1 MDQTTNRLIIK
12 RSAPNLRAPQEA
24 KMSALNNRLQLSL
37 LNSKKGHNF
46 LEKGFTLVEL
56 MIVIVIVGI
65 LSAVALPNFLSQTGK
80 AKGTEATTK
89 LSALLKEAHSEALG
103 DTAANA
109 LLLMNTE
116 STGPVAVAT
125 ATGDWTYSMSAG
137 ATATDDIVAK
147 AEPKDGSA
155 AAGITD
161 FQGCVDIKTGAL
173 EIKQQAAALT
183 AC

>member
-1 MDQTTNRLIIK
+1 MTAIKMQLLQTLAS
-12 RSAPNLRAPQEA
+12 RSV
-24 KMSALNNRLQLSL
+24 K
-37 LNSKKGHNF
+37 SKKDPIN
-46 LEKGFTLVEL
+46 KAFTLVEL

-65 LSAVALPNFLSQTGK
+65 LSAVALPNFLNQTGK

-109 LLLMNTE
+109 LTLMKTS
-116 STGPVAVAT
+116 STGPIAVAT
-125 ATGDWTYSMSAG
+125 ATGDWTYSMAAG
-137 ATATDDIVAK
+137 STATDDIVATATPK
-147 AEPKDGSA
+147 AGSA
-155 AAGITD
+155 AAGITN
-161 FQGCVDIKTGAL
+161 FQGCVDIKTGSI